1 MINFLTCEAKAVI
14 KLMLDL
20 SYQEGR
26 DIVHKIIEVDTD
38 TVYKITVAD
47 NNYGIKTL
55 NGRIVSF
62 TMCPEREVLSFVNQ
76 NTKPSVVDTITM
88 DCSDDRTSNICTV
101 NVSDIRSIKEI
112 CDSGFEDISQTRQV
126 PTFK

>member
-1 MINFLTCEAKAVI
+1 MINFLKCEAKAVI

-101 NVSDIRSIKEI
+101 NVSDIRSVKEI

>member
-1 MINFLTCEAKAVI
+1 MINFLKCEAKAVI
-14 KLMLDL
+14 KLILDL

-26 DIVHKIIEVDTD
+26 DIAHKIIEVDTD

-101 NVSDIRSIKEI
+101 NVSDIRSVEEI
-112 CDSGFEDISQTRQV
+112 CDSGFEEINRKDIA
-126 PTFK
+126 TFK